1 MDTERERVRRAIEG
15 DRGMEE
21 EIDVYDEGY
30 LLWLLKVSS
39 SSALLFSSRTYKDA
53 ARKTCNTKPC
63 DTRIRKRSTTY
74 AR

>member
-1 MDTERERVRRAIEG
+1 M
-15 DRGMEE
+15 
-21 EIDVYDEGY
+21 YDEGY

-63 DTRIRKRSTTY
+63 DTRIRKGSTTY
-74 AR
+74 ARLGKASRCHAIGRRSVT